1 MKYHALAL
9 FAALLA
15 ASPAH
20 AQHPAEPSAHTLYAR
35 EEEEDLDELIEFFYR
50 ISTSAFAMSN
60 GTLMYLNLRREDSP
74 DLRRVWGGLAAVNG
88 GLQMAAG
95 AGGVGDSGTRPYGIF
110 NLAFGTATA
119 ALGIRTLLRPDA
131 SARPL
136 AATPLTT
143 PDGAI
148 GLAATL
154 RF

>member
-9 FAALLA
+9 SLALLA

-20 AQHPAEPSAHTLYAR
+20 AQHPPAAPAPTLYAR
-35 EEEEDLDELIEFFYR
+35 EEEEDLDELIEIFYR
-50 ISTSAFAMSN
+50 ISTGAFVLSN
-60 GTLMYLNLRREDSP
+60 GGLMYLNLRREDSP
-74 DLRRVWGGLAAVNG
+74 DLRRVWGGLAAASG

-95 AGGVGDSGTRPYGIF
+95 AGGIRDSGTRPYGIF
-110 NLAFGTATA
+110 NLAFGTATV

-131 SARPL
+131 PARPL
-136 AATPLTT
+136 AATPLAT
-143 PDGAI
+143 PGGAI